1 MSADVVMDR
10 EWAREWACLECRKN
24 FATFQGQRV
33 FAVRCPFCKSG
44 DHLRALSAEPSPVN
58 DSGAG
63 GNPDLDLGLELLL
76 DAQV

>member
-1 MSADVVMDR
+1 
-10 EWAREWACLECRKN
+10 
-24 FATFQGQRV
+24 
-33 FAVRCPFCKSG
+33 
-44 DHLRALSAEPSPVN
+44 LRALSAEPSPVN